1 MNFIFDAIVKE
12 VIIPDGVYGR
22 DYDLIVFPSFRDQ
35 KFFDWL
41 GPIYPSVVFIIEF
54 GFIDTCLFGNFMDYR
69 LGLTCILNIEDN
81 IVQLGNIW
89 ISGY

>member
-35 KFFDWL
+35 KFFD
-41 GPIYPSVVFIIEF
+41 
-54 GFIDTCLFGNFMDYR
+54 
-69 LGLTCILNIEDN
+69 
-81 IVQLGNIW
+81 
-89 ISGY
+89 